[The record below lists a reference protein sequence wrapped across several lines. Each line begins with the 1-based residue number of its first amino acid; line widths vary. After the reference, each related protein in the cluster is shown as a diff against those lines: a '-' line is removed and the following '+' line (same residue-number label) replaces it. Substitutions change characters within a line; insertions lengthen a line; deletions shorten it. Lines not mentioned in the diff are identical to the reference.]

1 MARLK
6 SNFIGLGTLADVV
19 HKRKVLKKI
28 NGRMHV
34 CAWPKTD
41 KDRVLS
47 LNEMC
52 NREKFKKTSQMA
64 SIVIQDPVLKSIYSD
79 QARRWQSAFNVAFI
93 QVYDAAVQRR

>member
-6 SNFIGLGTLADVV
+6 SNFIGLDTLADVV
-19 HKRKVLKKI
+19 NKRKVLKKI

-34 CAWPKTD
+34 CEWPKTD

-47 LNEMC
+47 LNEIC
-52 NREKFKKTSQMA
+52 NREKFKNTSQMA

-79 QARRWQSAFNVAFI
+79 QAKRWQSAFNVAFI
-93 QVYDAAVQRR
+93 QVYDAAV

>member
-6 SNFIGLGTLADVV
+6 SNFIGLDTIADVV
-19 HKRKVLKKI
+19 YKRKVLKKI

-47 LNEMC
+47 LNEVM
-52 NREKFKKTSQMA
+52 NRDKFKRTSIMA
-64 SIVIQDPVLKSIYSD
+64 SETIQDPVLKSIYGVK
-79 QARRWQSAFNVAFI
+79 AKRWQTAFNVAFI
-93 QVYDAAVQRR
+93 ENYYPQ